1 MARQRKEIRFKIS
14 TGKKKSIV
22 MRFELVESASGVYNL
37 TAGMELPKFVQ
48 ANTWVYSGGRTSSD
62 RSSSVVLAGPAS
74 ISRIGLRS
82 EGG

>member
-1 MARQRKEIRFKIS
+1 M
-14 TGKKKSIV
+14 
-22 MRFELVESASGVYNL
+22 ESASGVYNL